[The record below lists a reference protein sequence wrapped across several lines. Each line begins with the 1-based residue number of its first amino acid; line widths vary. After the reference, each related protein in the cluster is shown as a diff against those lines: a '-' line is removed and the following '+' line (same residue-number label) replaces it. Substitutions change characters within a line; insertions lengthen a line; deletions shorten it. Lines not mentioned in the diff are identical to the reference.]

1 MPPRTQVVLLTPSGR
16 SAVATLLVS
25 GPQASEIV
33 SRLFQPARKRSLA
46 EQPFDRIVFGRWPSS
61 DTSEEV
67 VVCRRAYDRVEIN
80 CHGGIAA
87 SRAIIATLAA
97 CDCHEVEWRTWLKET
112 AADPLEADA
121 SIALADA
128 VTERTASIL
137 WDQRCGA
144 MRRAIDELASLVDA
158 QDALAALA
166 KLDELLSW
174 SSLGLHLT
182 APWRVVLAGRPNVG
196 KSSLIN
202 ALVGFRRAIV
212 DPTPGTTRD
221 VVTAAAALD
230 GWPIEL
236 ADTAGIRAA
245 GAHPERAGIQLAQQQ
260 AATADLLLLLFDLS
274 QAWTDADEEL
284 AAQWPQ
290 ALRVFNKCDL
300 PAAANTT
307 KQSGL
312 AISAATGVG
321 LDELMD
327 AIASRLVP
335 HQPPVGQA
343 MPFLASHVQALQAL
357 RRAIETNDWNAAV
370 LALAPFN
377 TR

>member
-1 MPPRTQVVLLTPSGR
+1 MPPRTQVVLLTPPGR
-16 SAVATLLVS
+16 SAVATLLVV
-25 GPQASEIV
+25 GPQATEIV
-33 SRLFQPARKRSLA
+33 SRLFQPAGKRSLS
-46 EQPFDRIVFGRWPSS
+46 EQPLDRIVFGRWPSS

-67 VVCRRAYDRVEIN
+67 VVCRRAHDRIEIN

-112 AADPLEADA
+112 ATDPVEADA
-121 SIALADA
+121 NIALADA
-128 VTERTASIL
+128 VTERTTGIL
-137 WDQRCGA
+137 WDQRSGVL
-144 MRRAIDELASLVDA
+144 RRAIDELTALVDA
-158 QDALAALA
+158 HRATAALA
-166 KLDELLSW
+166 KVDALLNW

-182 APWRVVLAGRPNVG
+182 SPWRVVLAGRPNVG

-212 DPTPGTTRD
+212 DPAPGTTRD
-221 VVTAAAALD
+221 VVTAAAAVD

-245 GAHPERAGIQLAQQQ
+245 GAHLERAGIQLAQQQ
-260 AATADLLLLLFDLS
+260 ATAADLLILLFDRS
-274 QAWTDADEEL
+274 QQWTADDEEL
-284 AAQWPQ
+284 ATQWPQ
-290 ALRVFNKCDL
+290 ALRVLNKCDL
-300 PAAANTT
+300 PAAVSATGLP
-307 KQSGL
+307 GL
-312 AISAATGVG
+312 AISAATGAG
-321 LDELMD
+321 LDELMA

-335 HQPPVGQA
+335 HPPPAGQA
-343 MPFLASHVQALQAL
+343 IPFLTTHVQALQET
-357 RRAIETNDWNAAV
+357 RRAVASNDCNAAR